1 MNLHAVLAVVLILA
15 VPLIPAEVRDEIHLQ
30 WSICDPNPHIVLQ
43 KLGEDS
49 RGGPKKQNPIT
60 YFDTDP
66 PVYLQQGR
74 MFRTKRS
81 HHEDLSVVK
90 VRFVEET
97 SDIPDTVN
105 CVWDRY
111 GDQTFFTCEMR
122 SPLNDDDDD
131 DGMSLWN
138 DEQVRFAERYG
149 DIVWEELVAFGPFLN
164 AKWKLHLEG
173 FKAVFDDVVVQSH
186 HLMEIEIKV
195 STLEGDGVYHVVT
208 KYLREHGLELCDDQ
222 ESKTLRL
229 FQVLG
234 YRIEPALVVA
244 SHDLRWKVKALDLA
258 AVGVV

>member
-1 MNLHAVLAVVLILA
+1 MKLHAVLAVFLILA
-15 VPLIPAEVRDEIHLQ
+15 VSLTPAEVSDEIHLQ
-30 WSICDPNPHIVLQ
+30 WSICDPNPQVVLQ
-43 KLGEDS
+43 KLGEDVRS
-49 RGGPKKQNPIT
+49 GPKKQSPIT
-60 YFDTDP
+60 YFDTNP

-74 MFRTKRS
+74 MFRTKTS
-81 HHEDLSVVK
+81 HNEDLSLVK
-90 VRFVEET
+90 VRFAEKT

-111 GDQTFFTCEMR
+111 GDQTFFTCEKR
-122 SPLNDDDDD
+122 SSLDGD

-138 DEQVRFAERYG
+138 EEQVRFAERYG

-173 FKAVFDDVVVQSH
+173 FRAVFDDVVVKSH
-186 HLMEIEIKV
+186 HLMEIEIRV
-195 STLEGDGVYHVVT
+195 STFEGDGVYHVVT

-222 ESKTLRL
+222 ESKTFRL

-234 YRIEPALVVA
+234 YRNEPALVLA
-244 SHDLRWKVKALDLA
+244 SHDLRRKVKALDLA